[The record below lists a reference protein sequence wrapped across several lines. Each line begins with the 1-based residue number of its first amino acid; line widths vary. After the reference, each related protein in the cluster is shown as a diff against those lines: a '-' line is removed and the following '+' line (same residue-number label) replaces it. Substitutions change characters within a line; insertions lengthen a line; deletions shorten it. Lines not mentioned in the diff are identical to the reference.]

1 MNVEIGFDNF
11 HGDVITENEEADFDV
26 MDRATVKRISS
37 VLLCTSS
44 GKKPK
49 DKVAH
54 SND

>member
-1 MNVEIGFDNF
+1 
-11 HGDVITENEEADFDV
+11 

-44 GKKPK
+44 GKKLK
-49 DKVAH
+49 DKVVVP